1 MNLNEILIFRFTHM
15 FDVIER
21 GTFWSSVLPVSGS
34 GSIADVAATRDWA
47 TSLVFIINFNY
58 TTDRQQHLFINTFI
72 RFVV

>member
-1 MNLNEILIFRFTHM
+1 M

-47 TSLVFIINFNY
+47 TALVTRI
-58 TTDRQQHLFINTFI
+58 H
-72 RFVV
+72 FVFF